1 MRNQDDVL
9 NQDYELAVALGAI
22 LIFTCVRFMIEYPI
36 THFKVTAMDTLDYKH
51 PDSLRTFFLTE
62 MWERY
67 GFYVVQTLL
76 VLYLTF
82 HFHWEDTRAFELVGA
97 FTALTYIS
105 SLVGGWIADHLLG
118 QKTSIIL
125 ATIILMISYSVLA
138 LLQSAHGLL
147 IALAGVCVGTGLLK
161 PNISSLLGN
170 EYPPNSPRREVGFT
184 IFYIGITTGII
195 LGSTLPN
202 LFQQRFGWHVAFFS
216 AAMGMVF
223 ALLIFCYGIYRYKLV
238 DYYTHDREPK
248 KIAYTS
254 VLILGL
260 YYIALEIFNHPNLG
274 NMAFSI
280 IVLFCVSYLIYAAK
294 TAKGMQASQNV
305 IIALLCIISTLFWA
319 FYFQMFSSFSL
330 LITRIV
336 SPTLLGIS
344 FPAPYYVAV
353 QSFGLI
359 ILGILFSRPKH
370 HASISTQA
378 KHIGNKF
385 LMAMIVMT
393 LAYAF
398 TTLILYFNM
407 SEMLLSPLL
416 ILPLY
421 LMISAAELLLSPVG
435 LAAITLLSSPN
446 KVSTMMGIFF
456 VTLGTGGFLSGKL
469 ASLAAAPSATAPIEV
484 LKQIYAVAFGKMLGI
499 LILATVLCFFVTLL
513 IQYLLRDNL
522 PPKNN

>member
-1 MRNQDDVL
+1 MSS
-9 NQDYELAVALGAI
+9 ELI
-22 LIFTCVRFMIEYPI
+22 LIVDNIQFMIEYSI
-36 THFKVTAMDTLDYKH
+36 HTFKSTMMDTLDYKH

-82 HFHWEDTRAFELVGA
+82 HFQWEDIRAFELVGA

-105 SLVGGWIADHLLG
+105 SLMGGWIADHLLG
-118 QKTSIIL
+118 QKASIIL
-125 ATIILMISYSVLA
+125 ATLILILSYSVLA
-138 LLQSAHGLL
+138 LLQSEAGLL

-170 EYPPNSPRREVGFT
+170 EYPLNSPRREVGFT
-184 IFYIGITTGII
+184 IFYIGITSGII

-202 LFQQRFGWHVAFFS
+202 LFQQRFGWPIAFFS

-223 ALLIFCYGIYRYKLV
+223 AFVIFCYGIYRYKIA
-238 DYYTHDREPK
+238 DYYTHAREPQ
-248 KIAYTS
+248 KIAYT
-254 VLILGL
+254 VLLISGL
-260 YYIALEIFNHPNLG
+260 YVIALEIFNHPNFG
-274 NMAFSI
+274 NIAFSA

-294 TAKGMQASQNV
+294 TAKGVQASQNI

-336 SPTLLGIS
+336 APTLLGIP

-370 HASISTQA
+370 HASIAIQA

-385 LMAMIVMT
+385 LMAMVIMT

-398 TTLILYFNM
+398 TSIILHFHM
-407 SEMLLSPLL
+407 GQMLLSPLL

-469 ASLAAAPSATAPIEV
+469 ASLAAVPSGMTPIET

-499 LILATVLCFFVTLL
+499 LIIATVFCFFVTLL
-513 IQYLLRDNL
+513 IQYLLRDNSPL
-522 PPKNN
+522 ENN